1 MITKKTLFPNPT
13 MKDINIFSPDAYL
26 LNLEVF
32 DLMGRKI
39 SQKIEETKNTYTLNL
54 SGLKTGVYFIKIDTD
69 KGSVTKKIIKK

>member
-1 MITKKTLFPNPT
+1 
-13 MKDINIFSPDAYL
+13 
-26 LNLEVF
+26 
-32 DLMGRKI
+32 MGRKI